1 MASPAYIESLL
12 RGAVPDAERSAF
24 KNVFDYILSNLR
36 FGRPVNQERCENLQV
51 YFLIGVTPATPNT
64 EFSLVHNLA
73 TPPYLAIPC
82 LPLQSV
88 NVTNPQLTVTR
99 PADGNRVYF
108 SSPAAS
114 AAICVMVEA

>member
-12 RGAVPDAERSAF
+12 RGSVPDGERSAF
-24 KNVFDYILSNLR
+24 KNAFDYILSNLR
-36 FGRPVNQERCENLQV
+36 FGRPVNQERCENMQV
-51 YFLIGVTPATPNT
+51 YFLIGKTSAIADT

-73 TPPYLAIPC
+73 VPPYLAIPV

-88 NVTNPQLTVTR
+88 NVTLPQLTVTR

-108 SSPAAS
+108 KSPAVNAT
-114 AAICVMVEA
+114 ICVMVEA